1 MLILIFSNNQHQQ
14 NCCRLQSNNVVS
26 QPFRLAVPL
35 MLNNCGRLRFSR
47 RVSRLNRVTRRA
59 DGITPVSQGL
69 VHQPGCREGR
79 DRESAQSSHHPSI
92 TPGGNCC
99 KPLFFKEN

>member
-1 MLILIFSNNQHQQ
+1 MLSLS
-14 NCCRLQSNNVVS
+14 C
-26 QPFRLAVPL
+26 RLAVPL
-35 MLNNCGRLRFSR
+35 MLSNCGRLQFSH

-79 DRESAQSSHHPSI
+79 GRESAQSSPHLSI

-99 KPLFFKEN
+99 KPLFLKKTD